1 MNPEGRCSGEDRR
14 DWVSFEHGGDTYLF
28 DLTFLT
34 SAWKCIFGAGCKG
47 VLSEDATE
55 LGHGCCSHGA
65 HFADAPDRNRV
76 KRMARRLTEDQWQL
90 RSVAAE
96 LGGPVTRNSDGEWTT
111 RLHDGACIFLNRN
124 DFHLGSGCAL
134 HVGALDASE
143 SFLDWKPEVCWQL
156 PLRLTH
162 HVDEV
167 GHTTWT
173 LRDWKRRDW
182 GEGGEEFHWW
192 CTESPD
198 AYVSSDSVLVTL
210 RDEIVAL
217 VGEEVYERLCEAVPD
232 PAVTT
237 WVPAP
242 VVREPVVREPASSSA
257 GSVEPIAE
265 R

>member
-1 MNPEGRCSGEDRR
+1 MTAPDDQTGDDRR
-14 DWVSFEHGGDTYLF
+14 DWLSFDHDDDTYLF

-34 SAWKCIFGAGCKG
+34 SSWRCIFGEGCKG
-47 VLSEDATE
+47 VLAEDATE
-55 LGHGCCSHGA
+55 LGQGCCSHGA
-65 HFADAPDRNRV
+65 HFADGPDRSRV
-76 KRMARRLTEDQWQL
+76 KSMAKRLTRGQWQL
-90 RSVAAE
+90 RGVARE
-96 LGGPVTRNSDGEWTT
+96 LGGPIAKNADGDWTT
-111 RLHDGACIFLNRN
+111 RLHDGACIFLNRP

-134 HVGALDASE
+134 HVGALDAGE

-173 LRDWKRRDW
+173 LREWKRRDW
-182 GEGGEEFHWW
+182 GEGGAEFHWW
-192 CTESPD
+192 CTETSDAFISPD
-198 AYVSSDSVLVTL
+198 AVVVTL

-217 VGEEVYERLCEAVPD
+217 VGDQVYERLLELVPQR
-232 PAVTT
+232 AATT

-242 VVREPVVREPASSSA
+242 VTRR
-257 GSVEPIAE
+257 